1 MEALSNTHTYRRS
14 NQKNGLHI
22 QQLVLLIKAVI
33 IVCLLSSCEKLLEI
47 PESINAV
54 TTEKVFKDDQSATAA
69 LMGVYSQLINGGATQ
84 QFSCGLATILGSYSS
99 DDFRGN
105 IENYVSTNQL
115 TALLADETNI
125 PNLWKSC
132 YAVGVYGSNAVLEGI
147 AGSKTISGS
156 VSDQLEGEA
165 KFIRAFSYFYL
176 TNFFGDVPLVLT
188 TDFNQSATMPR
199 TQQSLVYKQIIN
211 DLKDAQQLLPD
222 HYDINNGQRIRAN
235 KWAATAML
243 ARVYLYTGD
252 MTNAAIQAEAVI
264 GEKNLFSL
272 PADPNTVFGVNS
284 QEAIWQLQQSNANTP
299 GNATPEAFSLMSNFF
314 QPAGPG
320 AVSTGMLS
328 DQLLAAF
335 EEGDKRR
342 ASWVTYMYIGND
354 TTWFPF
360 KYKTGAFNR
369 VIGGP
374 LTEQYTALRLAEQY
388 LIRAEAS
395 SKGAGEGR
403 STAIADLN
411 MIRKRAG
418 LPLIDES
425 ITDEDLSLA
434 IEKEWQTEY
443 FCEWGHRW
451 LNLKRTGRASALLSQ
466 ISFKQPW
473 AGDHQLLYPIPNSER
488 INNHFLSQNK
498 DY

>member
-1 MEALSNTHTYRRS
+1 MEALSKTYEYRGN
-14 NQKNGLHI
+14 NQKDGLHI
-22 QQLVLLIKAVI
+22 RQLVLMIKAVI
-33 IVCLLSSCEKLLEI
+33 MVCMLSSCEKLVEI
-47 PESINAV
+47 PESINSV

-69 LMGVYSQLINGGATQ
+69 LMGVYSQLINTGASQ
-84 QFSCGLATILGSYSS
+84 QFSSGLATILGSYSS
-99 DDFRGN
+99 DDLRGN
-105 IENYVSTNQL
+105 PDNYVSTNKL

-125 PNLWKSC
+125 PYLWKSG
-132 YAVGVYGSNAVLEGI
+132 YTVGVYGSNAVLEGI
-147 AGSKTISGS
+147 AVSKTLSKS
-156 VSDQLEGEA
+156 VRDQLEGEA

-188 TDFNQSATMPR
+188 TDFNQSVSMPR
-199 TQQSLVYKQIIN
+199 SQQSLVYKQIID

-222 HYDINNGQRIRAN
+222 HYNINSGQRIRAN

-243 ARVYLYTGD
+243 ARVYFYTGD
-252 MTNAAIQAEAVI
+252 MANAAIQAGTIIAN
-264 GEKNLFSL
+264 KNLFSL
-272 PADPNTVFGVNS
+272 PEDLNTVFGVNS
-284 QEAIWQLQQSNANTP
+284 REAIWQLQQNSANTS
-299 GNATPEAFSLMSNFF
+299 GNATPEGFTLMPNSFL
-314 QPAGPG
+314 PAGAG
-320 AVSTGMLS
+320 AISNGMLS

-335 EEGDKRR
+335 EQGDKRR
-342 ASWVTYMYIGND
+342 ASWVTYMYVGND

-388 LIRAEAS
+388 LIHAEAS
-395 SKGAGEGR
+395 SKGAGEGK

-411 MIRKRAG
+411 TIRKRAG
-418 LPLIDES
+418 LSLIDETIS
-425 ITDEDLSLA
+425 DEDLRLA

-451 LNLKRTGRASALLSQ
+451 LNLKRTGRAAALLSQ
-466 ISFKQPW
+466 ITFKQPW

-488 INNHFLSQNK
+488 INNHSLSQNK